1 MPIVYQ
7 TSAVSTGDGRN
18 GHARTD
24 DGSLDL
30 DLATPRQ
37 QGGPGGATNPEQL
50 FAAGYAGCFHSALK
64 ATARGEGLTLT
75 DSTVTVS
82 VGLIKEA
89 TGFSLEVGITADLPG
104 VDRDKGLEL
113 LAQAHQRCPYSKA
126 TRGNIDVRLDL
137 AEPGATSSAREART

>member
-50 FAAGYAGCFHSALK
+50 FAAGYAGCFHSASRRQPAVK
-64 ATARGEGLTLT
+64 
-75 DSTVTVS
+75 VS
-82 VGLIKEA
+82 
-89 TGFSLEVGITADLPG
+89 P
-104 VDRDKGLEL
+104 
-113 LAQAHQRCPYSKA
+113 
-126 TRGNIDVRLDL
+126 
-137 AEPGATSSAREART
+137 